1 MKVYPCGTEV
11 VIEQAGIQ
19 GRVTAITERF
29 GQVTYEVT
37 YFMDGNPFKVP
48 CMEKELRVFA
58 GVKKASIGYK

>member
-48 CMEKELRVFA
+48 CMERELKVFQ
-58 GVKKASIGYK
+58 GVKKYNIGYK